1 MTAHVLHFRDG
12 TRLPDPAALVSMFV
26 GRGVVLAKTAVAPLS
41 EAEIDRMVRDK
52 ALASVA
58 AMRQRRVEL
67 GMTVRGTK
75 RQRVDMR
82 GWSPE
87 RKALRAAALKRA
99 AKRRYNQR
107 MRERL
112 YAAGKTARGTDRIR
126 VGYKREWNRRV
137 A

>member
-1 MTAHVLHFRDG
+1 MSTLCLSDG
-12 TRLPDPAALVSMFV
+12 TRLKNLAALVAMFV
-26 GRGVVLAKTAVAPLS
+26 GRGVVAAKTAVAPLS

-75 RQRVDMR
+75 RKRQRVDMS
-82 GWSPE
+82 GWSEE
-87 RKALRAAALKRA
+87 RKRARALALKRA

-107 MRERL
+107 MREWL

-126 VGYKREWNRRV
+126 IGYKREWNRRV